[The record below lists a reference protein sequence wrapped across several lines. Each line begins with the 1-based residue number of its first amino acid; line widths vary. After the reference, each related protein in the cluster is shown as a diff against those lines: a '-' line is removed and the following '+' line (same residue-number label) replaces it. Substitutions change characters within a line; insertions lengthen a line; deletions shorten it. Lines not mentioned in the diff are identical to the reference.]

1 MVTELPSN
9 VPTSR
14 LLKEGPFLSNGFKK
28 IIKLGRESRDKVSGK
43 KKGAEVTEPSERE
56 DRENKLQW
64 WFGQEGTCENKMS
77 NRM

>member
-1 MVTELPSN
+1 MPSN
-9 VPTSR
+9 IPMSG

-28 IIKLGRESRDKVSGK
+28 IIKLGRESRDELSGK